1 MAENQDG
8 LEKSE
13 EPTSRRLS
21 DARKKG
27 QVPRSREL
35 NSVAITL
42 LGGAVLVM
50 TSHQLG
56 NGLWKIL
63 VDNLVLDRADIFDPR
78 ALVRHLAKAFSDAIL
93 LLMPFFGVTLVVAV
107 LASIALGGLN
117 FSSESL
123 TPKFA
128 RINPLAGL
136 GRLFSLHSLMELVK
150 SIFKFLLVGGVGVW
164 LVWDQIDDLLRL
176 SQMEIGVALSRLAE
190 ISGSSFLILVASL
203 LVVVSLDVPF
213 QLWEHRHQL
222 KMTKQ
227 EVKDE
232 HKQSEGSPEIKGRIR
247 AMQREIAYRRMMTE
261 VPKADVVVTNPTH
274 FAVALRYDQKRMG
287 APVVV
292 AKGADLI
299 ARNIRKIGMEN
310 GVPVVEAPVLARAIY
325 HGTEL
330 GAAIPRGLY
339 LAVAKLL
346 AYVFQ
351 LKVYQRDGGTRPAQP
366 EFPVPEDLRK

>member
-366 EFPVPEDLRK
+366 EFPVPEELRK

>member
-63 VDNLVLDRADIFDPR
+63 VDNLVLERADIFDPR

-93 LLMPFFGVTLVVAV
+93 LLMPFFCVTLVVAV

>member
-63 VDNLVLDRADIFDPR
+63 VDNLVLERADIFDPR

-330 GAAIPRGLY
+330 GAAIPRSLY

-366 EFPVPEDLRK
+366 EFPVPEELRK

>member
-63 VDNLVLDRADIFDPR
+63 VDNLVLERADIFDPR

-366 EFPVPEDLRK
+366 EFPVPEELRK

>member
-63 VDNLVLDRADIFDPR
+63 VDNLVLERADIFDPR

-164 LVWDQIDDLLRL
+164 LVWDQIDDLLHL

-222 KMTKQ
+222 KITKQ
-227 EVKDE
+227 EVNDE

-366 EFPVPEDLRK
+366 EFPVPEELRK

>member
-63 VDNLVLDRADIFDPR
+63 VDNLVLERADIFDPR

-164 LVWDQIDDLLRL
+164 LVWDQIDDLLHL

-366 EFPVPEDLRK
+366 EFPVPEELRK

>member
-63 VDNLVLDRADIFDPR
+63 VDNLVLERADIFDPR

-164 LVWDQIDDLLRL
+164 LVWDQIDELLHL

-366 EFPVPEDLRK
+366 EFPVPEELRK